1 MDKIAIVILNW
12 NGRRM
17 LEQYM
22 PSVLMYSKGDATVI
36 VADNASTDDSLDL
49 LEKQFPEV
57 RIIRFDE
64 NWGFAEGYN
73 KALTEVKA
81 EYYAIMNSDIEVTH
95 HWLTPLIEFMDN
107 HPEVAACQPKL
118 LSMANKEKFEYAGA
132 SGGFIDRLGYP
143 FCRGRVFETVENDN
157 GQYDTKAE
165 VMWATGACF
174 VIRSSDFH
182 AVGGFDERFFAHS
195 EEIDLCWRL
204 RLQGRK
210 IYCIPDSHVY
220 HVGGGT
226 LPKGNPMKTYLNF
239 RNNLTMLYKNLPEKD
254 LEHVMR
260 WRWLLDYLAAFQTLI
275 CNGNVG
281 DFRAIYRA
289 RRDFK
294 RWKKEYAPIRQQL
307 QSAKTNHDDVRQPFS
322 ILWQYYFRQRR
333 TYSALPFQ
341 APKSE

>member
-81 EYYAIMNSDIEVTH
+81 EYYVIMNSDIEVTH

-182 AVGGFDERFFAHS
+182 AEGGFDERFFAHS

-204 RLQGRK
+204 RLKGRK

-254 LEHVMR
+254 LKHVMR

-307 QSAKTNHDDVRQPFS
+307 QAAKTNHDDVRQPFS
-322 ILWQYYFRQRR
+322 ILWQYYVRQRR
-333 TYSALPFQ
+333 TYSALPLQ

>member
-81 EYYAIMNSDIEVTH
+81 EYYVIMNSDIEVTH

-118 LSMANKEKFEYAGA
+118 LRELRAVS
-132 SGGFIDRLGYP
+132 S
-143 FCRGRVFETVENDN
+143 TV
-157 GQYDTKAE
+157 
-165 VMWATGACF
+165 WA
-174 VIRSSDFH
+174 IPS
-182 AVGGFDERFFAHS
+182 AVD
-195 EEIDLCWRL
+195 
-204 RLQGRK
+204 
-210 IYCIPDSHVY
+210 
-220 HVGGGT
+220 
-226 LPKGNPMKTYLNF
+226 
-239 RNNLTMLYKNLPEKD
+239 
-254 LEHVMR
+254 
-260 WRWLLDYLAAFQTLI
+260 AFS
-275 CNGNVG
+275 
-281 DFRAIYRA
+281 
-289 RRDFK
+289 K
-294 RWKKEYAPIRQQL
+294 RWKTTTAN
-307 QSAKTNHDDVRQPFS
+307 TT
-322 ILWQYYFRQRR
+322 RR
-333 TYSALPFQ
+333 L
-341 APKSE
+341 K